1 MLDDHDLIVTIST
14 DLKWMKERLIDHE
27 KKDAANHAIV
37 QNSVEKAHVRI
48 DDVNGR
54 FNWLV
59 IAGIFSVI
67 VLAGSVWFKP

>member
-27 KKDAANHAIV
+27 KEDAANHAMV